1 MSRDGLP
8 FRAHCQPPE
17 RSPSSLYRSV
27 VSCFSIQRT
36 SRQYPYLVSACA
48 AAISMIESSAS
59 RGRIFPNLAVQAAFG
74 NFEDTFLMNEPEIPR
89 VTLPSP
95 R

>member
-1 MSRDGLP
+1 
-8 FRAHCQPPE
+8 
-17 RSPSSLYRSV
+17 
-27 VSCFSIQRT
+27 
-36 SRQYPYLVSACA
+36 
-48 AAISMIESSAS
+48 MIESSAS

-74 NFEDTFLMNEPEIPR
+74 NFEDIFLMNESEIPR